1 MVGRRILARTAVLL
15 VGALCAMTL
24 TGAQA
29 SAESA
34 ATGVRWGP
42 CDSASLDGVPEGQR
56 YLYSCGTHEV
66 PIDHADPAK
75 GTVEIAMMRRAATD
89 PAQRIGSMFLNPGG
103 PGTPGFT
110 RPATDFGRFAPQ
122 VLDRFDLVGFDPR
135 GVARSSPLRCF
146 ESQEDA
152 DAVLGGL
159 VPVPVTAEEMS
170 TTLDAYREQGEH
182 CSRNAGELVR
192 HMSTADT
199 ARDLDSMRQAVGD
212 EQLTYV
218 GYSYGTLIGATYVN
232 MYPERTR
239 ALVLD
244 GAVDPNLRTNDG
256 SQYDR
261 QRAQGFEIALDAFLD
276 RCAQVGP
283 DCAFSSGDPQA
294 KFDEIRERVRAEPI
308 AMPDGTVMD
317 LNRFTETVSGA
328 LWSVH
333 TLAPLAGDLESIHR
347 VLHPEK
353 GQAPKRAT
361 VLETPLVN
369 SRLDN
374 PSSDGAAPYVDSAYF
389 GVNCSDKPF
398 PRASAAVPVTAQQW
412 ERESPNFGRYQAF
425 NDAAGCSAWPAAG
438 ESAYRGPWQHQA
450 DTPVLVI
457 GNRYDPATRMDFA
470 RRMAEQLG
478 NAALVEV
485 ASFGHVI
492 LGGSDCADAI
502 VTDYLLT
509 LTAPQQGTVCEPNV
523 QPFE

>member
-1 MVGRRILARTAVLL
+1 MVGRRILARTAVFLAG
-15 VGALCAMTL
+15 VLCTMTL
-24 TGAQA
+24 TGAQV
-29 SAESA
+29 SA
-34 ATGVRWGP
+34 APATPEVHWGP
-42 CDSASLDGVPEGQR
+42 CDSASLDGVPKNQR
-56 YLYSCGTHEV
+56 HLYSCGTHEV

-75 GTVEIAMMRRAATD
+75 GTVEIAMMRRAAAV

-110 RPATDFGRFAPQ
+110 RPATDFGRFDSR

-146 ESQEDA
+146 ESQEEA
-152 DAVLGGL
+152 DAVLDRL
-159 VPVPVTAEEMS
+159 VPVPVTAEEVA
-170 TTLDAYREQGEH
+170 TTRDAYREQGEH
-182 CSRNAGELVR
+182 CRRNAGELVR

-199 ARDLDSMRQAVGD
+199 ARDLDSIRQAVGD

-232 MYPERTR
+232 MFPERTR

-256 SQYDR
+256 LRYDR

-276 RCAQVGP
+276 RCAEVGP
-283 DCAFSSGDPQA
+283 ACAFSSGDPQA
-294 KFDEIRERVRAEPI
+294 KFDEIRNRVRAEPI
-308 AMPDGTVMD
+308 AMLDGTFMD

-333 TLAPLAGDLESIHR
+333 TLAPLAEDLESIHR
-347 VLHPEK
+347 MLHPER
-353 GQAPKRAT
+353 GQAPRRAT
-361 VLETPLVN
+361 VLDTPLVN

-374 PSSDGAAPYVDSAYF
+374 ASSDDAPYVDSAYF

-398 PRASAAVPVTAQQW
+398 SRASASVPATAQQW
-412 ERESPNFGRYQAF
+412 ELESPNFGRYQAF
-425 NDAAGCSAWPAAG
+425 NDTAACSAWPATG
-438 ESAYRGPWQHQA
+438 ETGYRGPWAHQA
-450 DTPVLVI
+450 RTPVLVL

-470 RRMAEQLG
+470 RRMSEQLG
-478 NAALVEV
+478 NASLVEV
-485 ASFGHVI
+485 ASFGHVS
-492 LGGSDCADAI
+492 LGGSECADGI
-502 VTDYLLT
+502 VTDYLLD
-509 LTAPQQGTVCEPNV
+509 LKAPRTGAVCEPNA